1 MQRLRGSDAFAIYSE
16 TPSSPFVT
24 LKVAIYRPTRK
35 NDRFDSGE
43 IRGFI
48 EQGIEV
54 AGAWRAGLRILR
66 VPLDLHHPV
75 WVSDPD
81 YLPDNHIFEAEL
93 PSPGGKEQLCDFLS
107 DLMGQPLPRDRPL
120 WQMWIIRGLEDRKIA
135 IAFKVHHA
143 LADGKTIARLIQKAH
158 TLSSASGEENEPEI
172 IQEPIPATYR
182 LVGDAMVDLFK
193 SYAVEFP
200 NFYRYLKDAR
210 RRGEA
215 IRDSSERLVAPF
227 SAPFTILNTVEV
239 GGPERLY
246 RYESFSLSEFKA
258 LSRAFD
264 CTINTLVMGICSEAL
279 KRYLAEQDALP
290 AESLIAAMPIGDQ
303 GGGGL
308 ERLLNSDIHNNNLAV
323 AVLPLY
329 QNIGDFRQRLHEIK
343 EAALAAIN
351 HVKHDEGRR
360 FDNYLDFLPGTA
372 IRLVNAA
379 MTRRQRKR
387 KNPHGNVVISNVPGP
402 RQTLYALDGRL
413 EMEEL
418 LSVGNIADQG
428 HINITVWSY
437 VDNIAFSFFIR
448 KHALPEPERMIGH
461 LRDVVAELRD
471 HYLAASE
478 APGQAEAE
486 RNTAGRR

>member
-16 TPSSPFVT
+16 TPNSPFVT

-35 NDRFDSGE
+35 SDRFDSGE
-43 IRGFI
+43 MRQFIRRSI
-48 EQGIEV
+48 DA

-75 WVSDPD
+75 WVRDPD
-81 YLPDNHIFEAEL
+81 YSPDNHVFEAEL
-93 PSPGGKEQLCDFLS
+93 PAPGGKQQLCDFLS
-107 DLMGQPLPRDRPL
+107 DLMGKPLPRDRPL
-120 WQMWIIRGLEDRKIA
+120 WQVWIITGLEDRRIA

-143 LADGKTIARLIQKAH
+143 LADGKTIAKLIERGH
-158 TLSSASGEENEPEI
+158 TAAPAAQEAGEPQI
-172 IQEPIPATYR
+172 DPEPIPATPR
-182 LVGDAMVDLFK
+182 LVGDALVDLFR

-200 NFYRYLKDAR
+200 NFYRYLKEAR

-215 IRDSSERLVAPF
+215 IKDATERLVAPF

-239 GGPERLY
+239 GGSERLY

-258 LSRAFD
+258 LSRSFD

-279 KRYLAEQDALP
+279 KRYLAERDTLP
-290 AESLIAAMPIGDQ
+290 EESLIAAMPIGDQ

-329 QNIGDFRQRLHEIK
+329 QNIGDFRQRLHEIR

-372 IRLVNAA
+372 IRLANAA

-402 RQTLYALDGRL
+402 RRTLYALDGRL

-418 LSVGNIADQG
+418 LSVGNIAEQG

-437 VDNIAFSFFIR
+437 VDHIAFSFFIR
-448 KHALPEPERMIGH
+448 KHALPEPERIIEH
-461 LRDVVAELRD
+461 VRDVVAELRD
-471 HYLAASE
+471 RYLAGPE
-478 APGQAEAE
+478 APVKVKAV
-486 RNTAGRR
+486 RSRAGRR